1 MKVKIYK
8 SLDKPSSF
16 LGLKGSYAL
25 YAGVGVL
32 IALCIAGYVSTFSN
46 GLVGILAFVG
56 LSVVAYL
63 LVLRVQ
69 ASFTERE
76 LKKYLS
82 GKRLPDFIEV
92 HPEKMRKYIQEETTG
107 KEK

>member
-1 MKVKIYK
+1 MKIKIYK

-16 LGLKGSYAL
+16 LGLKGSYAM
-25 YAGVGVL
+25 YAGVGVV
-32 IALCIAGYVSTFSN
+32 IALCAAGYISTVTN
-46 GLVGILAFVG
+46 GLIGILSFVG
-56 LSVVAYL
+56 LCVVAYL

-82 GKRLPDFIEV
+82 GKRLPDFIDV
-92 HPEKMRKYIQEETTG
+92 HPEKMRNYIQEDNT
-107 KEK
+107 EKQK

>member
-1 MKVKIYK
+1 MKIQVYK

-25 YAGVGVL
+25 YAGVGVV
-32 IALCIAGYVSTFSN
+32 IALCCAGYISSLSN
-46 GLVGILAFVG
+46 GLIGILSFVG

-69 ASFTERE
+69 ASLTERE
-76 LKKYLS
+76 LKKFLS
-82 GKRLPDFIEV
+82 GKRLPDFIDV
-92 HPEKMRKYIQEETTG
+92 KPEKMRRYVRKDG
-107 KEK
+107 KENK